1 MPDLSFH
8 LFGKFSALRDEQ
20 PLKGLDA
27 SKDQQLL
34 SFLLIRRNQH
44 HAREAV
50 ASLFWGDHSTE
61 RSKKYL
67 RQSIWHLQAALG
79 SPENGQ
85 SGYLLIEHDW
95 LRMNP
100 ADRPWCDVE
109 EFEKAFSAAQG
120 VPANQLSAEQ
130 GRQLKDAVALYR
142 DDLLA
147 GWYQDWV
154 IFERERLQN
163 EYLLLLDKLITYSEL
178 HHEYEQSQ
186 TYAGNILRYDPARER
201 THRQLM
207 RLYYLSGD
215 RTAALRQ
222 YERCV
227 SALKRELGVS
237 PERRTIDLH
246 EQIRSERFDPAKPVD
261 QSPPETLSSEPV
273 DLLSCLKQIQGML
286 SAVQQ
291 RIQRDLGAIETHPR
305 THRKN
310 ISNRG

>member
-8 LFGKFSALRDEQ
+8 LFGKFSALRDSQ

-44 HAREAV
+44 HSREAL
-50 ASLFWGDHSTE
+50 ATMFWEDQSTE

-67 RQSIWHLQAALG
+67 RQSLWHLQAALG
-79 SPENGQ
+79 LPQNEQ
-85 SGYLLIEHDW
+85 SSYLLIEHDW

-100 ADRPWCDVE
+100 SERRWCDVE
-109 EFEKAFSAAQG
+109 QFENAFDAAQG
-120 VPANQLSAEQ
+120 ISPTQLTEAQ
-130 GRQLKDAVALYR
+130 ATQLKDAVALYR
-142 DDLLA
+142 DDLLT

-154 IFERERLQN
+154 LFERERLQN
-163 EYLLLLDKLITYSEL
+163 EYLLLLDKLISYSEL

-186 TYAGNILRYDPARER
+186 MYAGKILRYDPAREH

-215 RTAALRQ
+215 RTGALRQ

-227 SALKRELGVS
+227 SALKRELGVM

-246 EQIRSERFDPAKPVD
+246 QQIKSDQFDPAKLSDPNP
-261 QSPPETLSSEPV
+261 SPELTASSEPV
-273 DLLSCLKQIQGML
+273 DLIGSLKQIHGML

-291 RIQRDLGAIETHPR
+291 RIQRELRALESQPR
-305 THRKN
+305 TQRKKL
-310 ISNRG
+310 

>member
-1 MPDLSFH
+1 MPDLNFH
-8 LFGKFSALRDEQ
+8 LFGKFSALRDSQ

-27 SKDQQLL
+27 TKDQQLL

-44 HAREAV
+44 HSRETV
-50 ASLFWGDHSTE
+50 AGMFWGDQSTE

-67 RQSIWHLQAALG
+67 RQSLWHLQAALG
-79 SPENGQ
+79 SPHNGQ
-85 SGYLLIEHDW
+85 SNYLLIEHDW
-95 LRMNP
+95 LRINP
-100 ADRPWCDVE
+100 SERPWCDVE

-120 VPANQLSAEQ
+120 VSATQLNETQA
-130 GRQLKDAVALYR
+130 RQLKDAVALYR
-142 DDLLA
+142 DDLLT
-147 GWYQDWV
+147 GWYHDWV
-154 IFERERLQN
+154 LFERERLQN

-186 TYAGNILRYDPARER
+186 TYAGHILRYDPARER

-227 SALKRELGVS
+227 SALKRELGVR

-246 EQIRSERFDPAKPVD
+246 EQIKADQFDPAKLSDSNTPAIL
-261 QSPPETLSSEPV
+261 TASSEPL
-273 DLLSCLKQIQGML
+273 DLIGSLKQIHGML
-286 SAVQQ
+286 STVQQ
-291 RIQRDLGAIETHPR
+291 RIRRELRALESQPR
-305 THRKN
+305 TQRKKL
-310 ISNRG
+310 

>member
-1 MPDLSFH
+1 MPQLSFH
-8 LFGKFSALRDEQ
+8 LFGKFSAQRDSQ

-27 SKDQQLL
+27 CKDQQLL
-34 SFLLIRRNQH
+34 SFLLIRRDRH
-44 HAREAV
+44 HSREAV
-50 ASLFWGDHSTE
+50 ASMFWGDQSTE

-67 RQSIWHLQAALG
+67 RQSLWHLQAALG

-85 SGYLLIEHDW
+85 SNCLLIDHDW
-95 LRMNP
+95 LRVNP
-100 ADRPWCDVE
+100 CHHAWCDVE
-109 EFEKAFSAAQG
+109 EFEKACNAAQG
-120 VPANQLSAEQ
+120 VSPTQLSEEQ
-130 GRQLKDAVALYR
+130 ARQLKDAVALYR
-142 DDLLA
+142 DDLLT

-154 IFERERLQN
+154 LFERERLQN

-186 TYAGNILRYDPARER
+186 TYAGDILRYDPARER

-227 SALKRELGVS
+227 AALRRELGVK

-246 EQIRSERFDPAKPVD
+246 EQIKSDQLQPANLSDPNPSV
-261 QSPPETLSSEPV
+261 TLTAISEPV
-273 DLLSCLKQIQGML
+273 DLTGCLKQIQAML

-291 RIQRDLGAIETHPR
+291 RIQRDLGAIEVQPPTS
-305 THRKN
+305 RKN
-310 ISNRG
+310 SN

>member
-8 LFGKFSALRDEQ
+8 LFGKFSALCDSQ
-20 PLKGLDA
+20 PVKGLDA

-50 ASLFWGDHSTE
+50 AAMFWEDQSTE

-67 RQSIWHLQAALG
+67 RQSLWHLQAALG
-79 SPENGQ
+79 APQNG
-85 SGYLLIEHDW
+85 SNYLLIEHDW

-100 ADRPWCDVE
+100 SERPWCDVE
-109 EFEKAFSAAQG
+109 EFEKAFNAAQG
-120 VPANQLSAEQ
+120 VSATQLSEPQAK
-130 GRQLKDAVALYR
+130 QLKDAVALYR
-142 DDLLA
+142 DDLLT

-154 IFERERLQN
+154 LFERERLQN
-163 EYLLLLDKLITYSEL
+163 EYLLLLDKLIAYSEL

-186 TYAGNILRYDPARER
+186 TYAANILRYDPARER

-227 SALKRELGVS
+227 GALRRELAVT
-237 PERRTIDLH
+237 P
-246 EQIRSERFDPAKPVD
+246 EQIGRASCRERV
-261 QSPPETLSSEPV
+261 
-273 DLLSCLKQIQGML
+273 
-286 SAVQQ
+286 
-291 RIQRDLGAIETHPR
+291 
-305 THRKN
+305 
-310 ISNRG
+310 

>member
-1 MPDLSFH
+1 MSALSFH
-8 LFGKFSALRDEQ
+8 LFGKFSALRDSQ

-34 SFLLIRRNQH
+34 SFLLLRRNQYH
-44 HAREAV
+44 SREAV
-50 ASLFWGDHSTE
+50 ATMFWGDHSTE

-67 RQSIWHLQAALG
+67 RQSLWHLQAALG
-79 SPENGQ
+79 SPQNGH
-85 SGYLLIEHDW
+85 SSYLLIEHDW
-95 LRMNP
+95 LQVNP
-100 ADRPWCDVE
+100 SNRPWCDVD

-120 VPANQLSAEQ
+120 VSPAQLSEEQAEK
-130 GRQLKDAVALYR
+130 LKNAVALYS
-142 DDLLA
+142 DDLLT

-154 IFERERLQN
+154 LFERERLQN
-163 EYLLLLDKLITYSEL
+163 DYLLLLDKLSTYSEL
-178 HHEYEQSQ
+178 HNEYEQSQ

-227 SALKRELGVS
+227 SVLKRELGVT

-246 EQIRSERFDPAKPVD
+246 QQIKADQFDPAQPSEPSVT
-261 QSPPETLSSEPV
+261 PAASSEPV
-273 DLLSCLKQIQGML
+273 DLLGCLKQIQGML
-286 SAVQQ
+286 SAMQQ
-291 RIQRDLGAIETHPR
+291 RIQHDLRAIETQTR
-305 THRKN
+305 THRKKL
-310 ISNRG
+310 

>member
-8 LFGKFSALRDEQ
+8 LFGKFSALCDSQ

-44 HAREAV
+44 HSREAV
-50 ASLFWGDHSTE
+50 AGMFWGDQSTE

-67 RQSIWHLQAALG
+67 RQSLWHLQAAF
-79 SPENGQ
+79 GQ
-85 SGYLLIEHDW
+85 SNYLLIEHDW
-95 LRMNP
+95 LRINP
-100 ADRPWCDVE
+100 FERPWCDVE
-109 EFEKAFSAAQG
+109 EFEKAFNAAQG
-120 VPANQLSAEQ
+120 VPATQLNEAQ
-130 GRQLKDAVALYR
+130 ARQLKDAVALYR
-142 DDLLA
+142 DDLLT

-154 IFERERLQN
+154 LFERERLQN
-163 EYLLLLDKLITYSEL
+163 EYLLLLDKLSAYSEL

-186 TYAGNILRYDPARER
+186 TYAGHILRYDPARER

-227 SALKRELGVS
+227 SALKRELGVR

-246 EQIRSERFDPAKPVD
+246 EQIKADQFDLTKLNTA
-261 QSPPETLSSEPV
+261 TLTASSEPL
-273 DLLSCLKQIQGML
+273 DLIGSLKQIHGML
-286 SAVQQ
+286 SAMQQ
-291 RIQRDLGAIETHPR
+291 RIQRELRTLESQPR
-305 THRKN
+305 TQRKKF
-310 ISNRG
+310 

>member
-1 MPDLSFH
+1 MSDLSFN
-8 LFGKFSALRDEQ
+8 LFGKFSALRDAQ

-44 HAREAV
+44 HSREAV
-50 ASLFWGDHSTE
+50 AAMFWGDQTTE

-67 RQSIWHLQAALG
+67 RQSLWHLQAALG

-85 SGYLLIEHDW
+85 SNYLQIEHDW

-100 ADRPWCDVE
+100 SDRPWCDVE
-109 EFEKAFSAAQG
+109 EFEKAYNCAQG
-120 VPANQLSAEQ
+120 VSPTQLSETQA
-130 GRQLKDAVALYR
+130 RQLKDAAALYR
-142 DDLLA
+142 DDLLT
-147 GWYQDWV
+147 GWYQDW
-154 IFERERLQN
+154 ILFERERLQN
-163 EYLLLLDKLITYSEL
+163 EYLVLLDKLVAYSEL

-207 RLYYLSGD
+207 RLYYLAGD

-227 SALKRELGVS
+227 NALRRELGVK
-237 PERRTIDLH
+237 PERRTVDLH
-246 EQIRSERFDPAKPVD
+246 EQIKADQFEPAKLSDLNASVTIP
-261 QSPPETLSSEPV
+261 TSSEPV
-273 DLLSCLKQIQGML
+273 DLIGCLKQIQEML
-286 SAVQQ
+286 SSVQQ
-291 RIQRDLGAIETHPR
+291 RIQRDLRALEPQPR
-305 THRKN
+305 THRKKL
-310 ISNRG
+310 

>member
-8 LFGKFSALRDEQ
+8 LFGKFSALCDSQ

-44 HAREAV
+44 HSREAV
-50 ASLFWGDHSTE
+50 ASMFWEDQSTE

-67 RQSIWHLQAALG
+67 RQSLWHLQAALG
-79 SPENGQ
+79 GPQNGQ
-85 SGYLLIEHDW
+85 SNYLLGEHDW

-100 ADRPWCDVE
+100 SERPWSDVE
-109 EFEKAFSAAQG
+109 EFEKAFNAAQG
-120 VPANQLSAEQ
+120 ISATQLSEPQAK
-130 GRQLKDAVALYR
+130 QLKDAVALYR
-142 DDLLA
+142 DDLLT

-154 IFERERLQN
+154 LFERERLQN
-163 EYLLLLDKLITYSEL
+163 EYLLLLDKLIAYSEL

-227 SALKRELGVS
+227 GALRRELGVT
-237 PERRTIDLH
+237 PERRTVDLYQ
-246 EQIRSERFDPAKPVD
+246 QIKADQFDPAKR
-261 QSPPETLSSEPV
+261 SEPNLSEMVTTSSDSV
-273 DLLSCLKQIQGML
+273 DLIGCLKQIQGML
-286 SAVQQ
+286 SSIQQ
-291 RIQRDLGAIETHPR
+291 RIQRDLRALESQPPTQ
-305 THRKN
+305 RKKL
-310 ISNRG
+310 